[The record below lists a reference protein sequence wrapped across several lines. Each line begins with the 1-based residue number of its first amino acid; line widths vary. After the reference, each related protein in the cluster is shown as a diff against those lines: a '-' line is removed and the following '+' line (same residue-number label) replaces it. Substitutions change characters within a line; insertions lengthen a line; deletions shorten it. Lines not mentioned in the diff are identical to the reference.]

1 MTTMPDTLPELLDQL
16 ARTLEREAAR
26 RLEDGLDQPV
36 ALVRGRRLQT
46 IGNLHLYEFFLP
58 PDAAEIV
65 IDGDLPVT
73 LLLGEETEPTEGI
86 VLIQEG
92 TRLILQFFDAV
103 GEEVP
108 SATLIPDLSG
118 LASTTSARLMEMN
131 KTSGSY
137 TLGPAERLVP
147 IIEAGQSGQ
156 SADLQALT
164 PTSVLTPVWHED
176 LSARRGKLATLVI
189 ELLRGNKRILL
200 VSPDHQSADA
210 VTLLIARAMKAAGLT
225 FRSWLSRYELAIG
238 KDSGGIPLAE
248 LGFEAQMHQFY
259 AKSRS
264 DKAVLRKKYERF
276 RELTPLLAF
285 KAQKQKDLDEVR
297 LLEWRLL
304 TQLTELQAKIK
315 GIEATL
321 SDYEQLP
328 IWKRLS
334 MQAVGKN
341 VESLKDYKLIYERQS
356 GGLRKEIDIAKER
369 IRELVPEAAVPK
381 ELKPEFADLKEEII
395 RLGGT
400 KKIRELLAAEENTNR
415 QAFVQNRR
423 VIVTTAAR
431 IVADPL
437 FRKVRFDVLIADEA
451 PRIRTPFLLAA
462 AGLVRER
469 IVLSGDVREVTP
481 AGPWNLAGDRLIVG

>member
-1 MTTMPDTLPELLDQL
+1 MPSTLPELLDQL

-26 RLEDGLDQPV
+26 RLEEGLEESV
-36 ALVRGRRLQT
+36 GIVRGRRLQT

-58 PDAAEIV
+58 SDAVDIV
-65 IDGDLPVT
+65 VHGDLPVT
-73 LLLGEETEPTEGI
+73 LLLGEETEPAEGI
-86 VLIQEG
+86 ALVQEG
-92 TRLILQFFDAV
+92 ARLILQMFDAI
-103 GEEVP
+103 GEVVP
-108 SATLIPDLSG
+108 SATLVPDWSG
-118 LASTTSARLMEMN
+118 LASTASARLMEMN
-131 KTSGSY
+131 TTSGSY
-137 TLGPAERLVP
+137 TWGPAERLVP
-147 IIEAGQSGQ
+147 ILEAGQSGP
-156 SADLQALT
+156 SPDLQALT
-164 PTSVLTPVWHED
+164 PTSVLTPLWHEE
-176 LSARRGKLATLVI
+176 LTVRRQKLATLVI
-189 ELLRGNKRILL
+189 ELLRANKRILV

-210 VTLLIARAMKAAGLT
+210 VTLLIARTMRAAGLT
-225 FRSWLSRYELAIG
+225 FKSWLSRYELTIEQA
-238 KDSGGIPLAE
+238 SGGIPLSE

-315 GIEATL
+315 EIETTL
-321 SDYEQLP
+321 NDYEQLP

-356 GGLRKEIDIAKER
+356 AGLRKEIDIAKER
-369 IRELVPEAAVPK
+369 IHELVPEAAVPK
-381 ELKPEFADLKEEII
+381 ELKPEFAELKEEVI

-415 QAFVQNRR
+415 QAFIQNRR
-423 VIVTTAAR
+423 VVVTTAAR
-431 IVADPL
+431 IVTDAL
-437 FRKVRFDVLIADEA
+437 FRKVRFDVLIADEC
-451 PRIRTPFLLAA
+451 PRIRASYLLAA

-469 IVLSGDVREVTP
+469 IVLSGDAREVVP
-481 AGPWNLAGDRLIVG
+481 GGPWNTAGDRLLGG